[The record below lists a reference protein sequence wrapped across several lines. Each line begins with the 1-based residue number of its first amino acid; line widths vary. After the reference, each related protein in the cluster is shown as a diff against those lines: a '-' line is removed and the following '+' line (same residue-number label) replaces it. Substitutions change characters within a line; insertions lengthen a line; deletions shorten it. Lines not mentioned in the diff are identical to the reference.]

1 MVKAVAVIVLGLAT
15 IAAGCGSSQNQAAP
29 STPRET
35 PKNCTIHTA
44 RQRAELKQLHADVA
58 SMRRAAAPVKK
69 QTLMGTA
76 ATRAA
81 TDRFIRHVDAS
92 RLPVFVKS
100 RMIDHAA
107 AAVSSA
113 CEQCFQQL
121 EAGRPVAG
129 GAKLAQSC

>member
-1 MVKAVAVIVLGLAT
+1 VRVAVLLVFVLAAV
-15 IAAGCGSSQNQAAP
+15 AAGCGSSRHEAAT

-35 PKNCTIHTA
+35 PANCRIHTVKQRVEL
-44 RQRAELKQLHADVA
+44 RQLQADVG

-69 QTLMGTA
+69 RTWQGTP
-76 ATRAA
+76 ATQVA

-107 AAVSSA
+107 AAISPA
-113 CEQCFQQL
+113 CESCFQQL
-121 EAGRPVAG
+121 EAGRPVGG